1 MNYSNSMIAKENWL
15 IPGRVLL
22 CPKTWKNGS
31 KTRFFEFIEK
41 FDCVPAKIPYLRG
54 FFSRDMGQNV
64 LRQSDFKIFNQPY
77 LRNKSMK

>member
-15 IPGRVLL
+15 MPGRVLL

-31 KTRFFEFIEK
+31 KTRSFEFIEK

-54 FFSRDMGQNV
+54 FFFQRYGSKCSQAIRFQ
-64 LRQSDFKIFNQPY
+64 DF
-77 LRNKSMK
+77 